1 MTHKK
6 KALPDDIGN
15 FFQGESV
22 FFRES
27 AKGDPTQA
35 SAVAPEGTMEPLS
48 PTPLLSPKEQTPDL
62 RQQPTTEHTMIV
74 NDQESSDEDTID
86 VMTSSLHDVNL
97 KEWQEIIE
105 NTETQNSAL
114 RLTSEERYAVEDVV
128 NDLRRNERVKTSMN
142 EIARLGILLL
152 IHDYKK
158 WRHSSILYGVKKA

>member
-22 FFRES
+22 FFRKSTE
-27 AKGDPTQA
+27 GDPTPV
-35 SAVAPEGTMEPLS
+35 SAVAPEGTMEPLA
-48 PTPLLSPKEQTPDL
+48 PTPSPLPKEQTPDL
-62 RQQPTTEHTMIV
+62 RQQPTIEHTTIA
-74 NDQESSDEDTID
+74 DEQQSSNEDILD

-158 WRHSSILYGVKKA
+158 RRHLSILYGVKKA

>member
-27 AKGDPTQA
+27 AEGDSTQA
-35 SAVAPEGTMEPLS
+35 PASLPEGTTEPLS
-48 PTPLLSPKEQTPDL
+48 PTQLASPEEQTLDQ
-62 RQQPTTEHTMIV
+62 RQQSPVERATTANGQARSH
-74 NDQESSDEDTID
+74 EDILD

-142 EIARLGILLL
+142 EVARLGILLL
-152 IHDYKK
+152 IHDYQKR
-158 WRHSSILYGVKKA
+158 RHSSILYRVKKA

>member
-15 FFQGESV
+15 FFQGKSV

-27 AKGDPTQA
+27 PEGDPTQA
-35 SAVAPEGTMEPLS
+35 SAVAPAGTIKPLS
-48 PTPLLSPKEQTPDL
+48 PTSLPLPNEQTPDL
-62 RQQPTTEHTMIV
+62 RQQPTTEHTTIA
-74 NDQESSDEDTID
+74 NDQESSNEGTID

-158 WRHSSILYGVKKA
+158 RRHSSILYGVKKA

>member
-22 FFRES
+22 FFRE
-27 AKGDPTQA
+27 PTAGEPTPA
-35 SAVAPEGTMEPLS
+35 SAVAAEGTMEPLS
-48 PTPLLSPKEQTPDL
+48 PTPLPSPKEQTPAL
-62 RQQPTTEHTMIV
+62 RQQPTIEQTTIAD
-74 NDQESSDEDTID
+74 DQESSNEDILD

-97 KEWQEIIE
+97 KAWQEIIE

-158 WRHSSILYGVKKA
+158 RRHSSILYGVKKA

>member
-27 AKGDPTQA
+27 TEGDPMQA
-35 SAVAPEGTMEPLS
+35 SVVAPEGTIKPLS
-48 PTPLLSPKEQTPDL
+48 PIPLPLPNEQTPDL
-62 RQQPTTEHTMIV
+62 RQQPTIEHTLIA
-74 NDQESSDEDTID
+74 NEQESSNEDTID

-114 RLTSEERYAVEDVV
+114 RMTSEERYAVEDVV

-158 WRHSSILYGVKKA
+158 RRHSSILYGVKKA